1 MPGLAISLASM
12 ADAEEAHGVIVNGEQ
27 DAVIA
32 NAEAKP
38 SAEVALE
45 RDDIPGA
52 GARKAE
58 NALEDAHGRRL
69 VRRAN
74 VSLGF
79 TEPFNS
85 VSRHYLVF
93 LVETGKSPGLRPNS
107 ARTSSIGMP
116 LPPRWANQA

>member
-52 GARKAE
+52 GARK
-58 NALEDAHGRRL
+58 RRMPSKMRMA
-69 VRRAN
+69 VGW
-74 VSLGF
+74 SD
-79 TEPFNS
+79 
-85 VSRHYLVF
+85 
-93 LVETGKSPGLRPNS
+93 
-107 ARTSSIGMP
+107 ARTSALASPSHSI
-116 LPPRWANQA
+116 R

>member
-1 MPGLAISLASM
+1 M

-52 GARKAE
+52 GARKRRMPSKMRPSLEKPSAE
-58 NALEDAHGRRL
+58 EASSKIFTVDARFC
-69 VRRAN
+69 
-74 VSLGF
+74 S
-79 TEPFNS
+79 
-85 VSRHYLVF
+85 YM
-93 LVETGKSPGLRPNS
+93 
-107 ARTSSIGMP
+107 TS
-116 LPPRWANQA
+116 